1 MELFK
6 WSGMSPW
13 GLLAQ
18 GIGVGKLSGGVDSHG
33 CSQRRE
39 VQIIQGA
46 GEGGGSKDHPQ

>member
-6 WSGMSPW
+6 WSGMSSW

-39 VQIIQGA
+39 VQNIQGA
-46 GEGGGSKDHPQ
+46 GERGVSKDHPQ